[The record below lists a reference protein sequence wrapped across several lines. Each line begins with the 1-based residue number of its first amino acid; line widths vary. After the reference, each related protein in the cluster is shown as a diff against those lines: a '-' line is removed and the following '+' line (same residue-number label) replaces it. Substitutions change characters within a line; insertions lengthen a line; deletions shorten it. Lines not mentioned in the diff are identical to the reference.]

1 MISLLFFIFLN
12 ISIGLLMGITPYINR
27 RDIPFGVSIPVT
39 DKTKEVVN
47 AQKKSYLFINL
58 GIAIIIIII
67 GIFLYGQ
74 FKPNI
79 PEEKLV
85 YLCIVSLFIMLG
97 ISLVSYVLKHNELKK
112 YKQTLSLEM
121 KQTKK
126 IVVDLSFRD
135 EKLIFPTSYLVGI
148 NLAFVLVT
156 VLLTVF
162 NYQNI
167 PDKLVTQW
175 DFSMHPTTITEKTW
189 GSVMM
194 IPTMQ
199 VFITIVMAI
208 SNQAYLSA
216 KQQIDGK
223 NPTASSTKSKKFRRQ
238 SSLLNLVISIL
249 TQLLFVAIQLVTV
262 FESISPK
269 VVMIL
274 SLVFTILIIGLVLWF
289 SLYYGQSGDRLKT
302 IEINEEEAP
311 KGNIVTGD
319 DDENWKLGMFYFNK
333 QDPSFWV
340 EKRMGVGMTFN
351 LAKWQSWAFLIGV
364 IVLPLLLVFLFM

>member
-47 AQKKSYLFINL
+47 VQKKSYLFINL
-58 GIAIIIIII
+58 GIAIIINI

-175 DFSMHPTTITEKTW
+175 DFNMNPTTITEKTW

-194 IPTMQ
+194 IPAMQ

-249 TQLLFVAIQLVTV
+249 TQLLFVSIQLVTV

-302 IEINEEEAP
+302 VEINEEEAP
-311 KGNIVTGD
+311 KGNIVTVD

-364 IVLPLLLVFLFM
+364 IVLPLLLVYLFM

>member
-58 GIAIIIIII
+58 GIAIIINI

-79 PEEKLV
+79 SEEKLV

-148 NLAFVLVT
+148 NLAFALVT

-175 DFSMHPTTITEKTW
+175 DFNMNPTTITEKTW

-194 IPTMQ
+194 IPAMQ

>member
-58 GIAIIIIII
+58 GIAIIINI

-79 PEEKLV
+79 SEEKLV

-175 DFSMHPTTITEKTW
+175 DFNMNPTTITEKTW

-194 IPTMQ
+194 IPAMQ

-262 FESISPK
+262 FERFSPK

-311 KGNIVTGD
+311 KGNIVTVD

-351 LAKWQSWAFLIGV
+351 FAKWQSWAFLIGV

>member
-58 GIAIIIIII
+58 GIAIIINI

-79 PEEKLV
+79 SEEKLV

-175 DFSMHPTTITEKTW
+175 DFNMNPTTITEKTW

-194 IPTMQ
+194 IPAMQ

-262 FESISPK
+262 FERFSPK

-351 LAKWQSWAFLIGV
+351 FAKWQSWAFLIGV

>member
-1 MISLLFFIFLN
+1 MISLLFFILLN
-12 ISIGLLMGITPYINR
+12 ISIGLLMGVTPYINR

-58 GIAIIIIII
+58 GIAIIINI

-97 ISLVSYVLKHNELKK
+97 ISLVTYVLKHNELKK

-175 DFSMHPTTITEKTW
+175 DFNMNPTTITEKTW

-194 IPTMQ
+194 IPAMQ

-249 TQLLFVAIQLVTV
+249 TQLLFVSIQLVTV

-311 KGNIVTGD
+311 KGNIITGD

>member
-1 MISLLFFIFLN
+1 MISLLFFILLN

-58 GIAIIIIII
+58 GIAIIINI

-79 PEEKLV
+79 SEEKLV

-175 DFSMHPTTITEKTW
+175 DFNMNPTTITEKTW

-194 IPTMQ
+194 IPAMQ

-262 FESISPK
+262 FERFSPK

-351 LAKWQSWAFLIGV
+351 FAKWQSWAFLIGV

>member
-58 GIAIIIIII
+58 GIAIIINI

-175 DFSMHPTTITEKTW
+175 DFNMNPTTITEKTW

-194 IPTMQ
+194 IPAMQ

-302 IEINEEEAP
+302 IAINEEEAP

-351 LAKWQSWAFLIGV
+351 LAKWQSWAFLIAV

>member
-58 GIAIIIIII
+58 GIAIIINI

-175 DFSMHPTTITEKTW
+175 DFNMNPTTITEKTW

-194 IPTMQ
+194 IPAMQ

-249 TQLLFVAIQLVTV
+249 TQLLFVSIQLVTV

-302 IEINEEEAP
+302 VEINEEEAP
-311 KGNIVTGD
+311 KGNIITGD

>member
-47 AQKKSYLFINL
+47 VQKKSYLFINL
-58 GIAIIIIII
+58 GIAIIINI

-79 PEEKLV
+79 SEEKLV

-175 DFSMHPTTITEKTW
+175 DFNMNPTTITEKTW

-194 IPTMQ
+194 IPAMQ

-262 FESISPK
+262 FERFSPK

-302 IEINEEEAP
+302 VEINEEEAP
-311 KGNIVTGD
+311 KGNIVTVD

-351 LAKWQSWAFLIGV
+351 FAKWQSWAFLIGV

>member
-47 AQKKSYLFINL
+47 VQKKSYLFINL
-58 GIAIIIIII
+58 GIAIIINI

-175 DFSMHPTTITEKTW
+175 DFNMNPTTITEKTW

-194 IPTMQ
+194 IPAMQ

-223 NPTASSTKSKKFRRQ
+223 NPTVSSTKSKKFRRQ

-249 TQLLFVAIQLVTV
+249 TQLLFVSIQLVTV

-302 IEINEEEAP
+302 VEINEEEAP
-311 KGNIVTGD
+311 KGNIVTVD

-364 IVLPLLLVFLFM
+364 IVLPLLLVYLFM

>member
-1 MISLLFFIFLN
+1 MISLLFCIFLN

-58 GIAIIIIII
+58 GIAIIINI

-79 PEEKLV
+79 SEEKLV

-175 DFSMHPTTITEKTW
+175 DFNMNPTTITEKTW

-194 IPTMQ
+194 IPAMQ

>member
-58 GIAIIIIII
+58 GIAIIINI

-79 PEEKLV
+79 SEEKLV

-97 ISLVSYVLKHNELKK
+97 ISLVSYALKHNELKK

-175 DFSMHPTTITEKTW
+175 DFNMNPTTITEKTW

-194 IPTMQ
+194 IPAMQ

-351 LAKWQSWAFLIGV
+351 FAKWQSWAFLIGV

>member
-58 GIAIIIIII
+58 GIAIIINI

-175 DFSMHPTTITEKTW
+175 DFNMNPTTITEKTW

-194 IPTMQ
+194 IPAMQ

-249 TQLLFVAIQLVTV
+249 TQLLFVSIQLVTV

-302 IEINEEEAP
+302 VEINEEEAP
-311 KGNIVTGD
+311 KGNIVTVD

-364 IVLPLLLVFLFM
+364 IVLPLLLVYLFM

>member
-58 GIAIIIIII
+58 GIAIIINI

-79 PEEKLV
+79 SEEKLV

-175 DFSMHPTTITEKTW
+175 DFNMNPTTITEKTW

-194 IPTMQ
+194 IPAMQ

-249 TQLLFVAIQLVTV
+249 TQLLFVAIQLVIV

-311 KGNIVTGD
+311 KGNIVTVD

>member
-47 AQKKSYLFINL
+47 VQKKSYLFINL
-58 GIAIIIIII
+58 GIAIIINI

-175 DFSMHPTTITEKTW
+175 DFNMNPTTITEKTW

-194 IPTMQ
+194 IPAMQ

-249 TQLLFVAIQLVTV
+249 TQLLFVSIQLVTV

-311 KGNIVTGD
+311 KGNIVTVD

-364 IVLPLLLVFLFM
+364 IVLPLLLVYLFM

>member
-58 GIAIIIIII
+58 GIAIIINI

-79 PEEKLV
+79 SEEKLV

-126 IVVDLSFRD
+126 IVVNLSFRD

-175 DFSMHPTTITEKTW
+175 DFNMNPTTITEKTW

-194 IPTMQ
+194 IPAMQ

-311 KGNIVTGD
+311 KGNIVPGD

-351 LAKWQSWAFLIGV
+351 LAKWQCWAFLIGV

>member
-39 DKTKEVVN
+39 NKTKEVVN

-58 GIAIIIIII
+58 GIAIIINI

-79 PEEKLV
+79 SEEKLV

-126 IVVDLSFRD
+126 IVVNLSFRD

-175 DFSMHPTTITEKTW
+175 DFNMNPTTITEKTW

-194 IPTMQ
+194 IPAMQ

-351 LAKWQSWAFLIGV
+351 FAKWQSWAFLIGV

>member
-58 GIAIIIIII
+58 GIAIIINI

-79 PEEKLV
+79 SEEKLV

-126 IVVDLSFRD
+126 IVVNLSFRD

-175 DFSMHPTTITEKTW
+175 DFNMNPTTITEKTW

-194 IPTMQ
+194 IPAMQ

-351 LAKWQSWAFLIGV
+351 FAKWQSWAFLIGV

>member
-47 AQKKSYLFINL
+47 VQKKSYLFINL
-58 GIAIIIIII
+58 GIAIIINI

-167 PDKLVTQW
+167 PDQLVTQW
-175 DFSMHPTTITEKTW
+175 DFNMNPTTITEKTW

-194 IPTMQ
+194 IPAMQ

-302 IEINEEEAP
+302 VEINEEEAP

>member
-58 GIAIIIIII
+58 GIAIIINI

-85 YLCIVSLFIMLG
+85 YLCIVSLFIMLA

-167 PDKLVTQW
+167 PDQLVTQW
-175 DFSMHPTTITEKTW
+175 DFNMNPTTITEKTW

-194 IPTMQ
+194 IPAMQ

-216 KQQIDGK
+216 KQQIDSK

-302 IEINEEEAP
+302 VEINEEEAP

>member
-58 GIAIIIIII
+58 GIAIIINI

-79 PEEKLV
+79 SEEKLV

-97 ISLVSYVLKHNELKK
+97 ISLVSYALKHNELKK

-175 DFSMHPTTITEKTW
+175 DFNMNPTTITEKTW

-194 IPTMQ
+194 IPAMQ

-262 FESISPK
+262 FERFSPK

-351 LAKWQSWAFLIGV
+351 FAKWQSWAFLIGV

>member
-58 GIAIIIIII
+58 GIAIIINI

-79 PEEKLV
+79 SEEKLV

-175 DFSMHPTTITEKTW
+175 DFNMNPTTITEKTW

-194 IPTMQ
+194 IPAMQ

-262 FESISPK
+262 FERFSPK

-302 IEINEEEAP
+302 VEINEEEAP

>member
-47 AQKKSYLFINL
+47 VQKKSYLFINL
-58 GIAIIIIII
+58 GIAIIINI

-175 DFSMHPTTITEKTW
+175 DFNMNPTTITEKTW

-194 IPTMQ
+194 IPAMQ

-249 TQLLFVAIQLVTV
+249 TQLLFVSIQLVTV

-302 IEINEEEAP
+302 VEINEEEAP

>member
-47 AQKKSYLFINL
+47 VQKKSYLFINL
-58 GIAIIIIII
+58 GIAIIINI

-175 DFSMHPTTITEKTW
+175 DFNMNPTTITEKTW

-194 IPTMQ
+194 IPAMQ

-249 TQLLFVAIQLVTV
+249 TQLLFVSIQLVTV

-364 IVLPLLLVFLFM
+364 IVLPLLLVYLFM

>member
-58 GIAIIIIII
+58 GIAIIINI

-79 PEEKLV
+79 SEEKLV

-167 PDKLVTQW
+167 PDQLVTQW
-175 DFSMHPTTITEKTW
+175 DFNMNPTTITEKTW

-194 IPTMQ
+194 IPAMQ

-249 TQLLFVAIQLVTV
+249 TQLLFVAIQLVIV

-302 IEINEEEAP
+302 VEINEEEAP
-311 KGNIVTGD
+311 KGNIVTVD

-351 LAKWQSWAFLIGV
+351 FAKWQSWAFLIGV

>member
-58 GIAIIIIII
+58 GIAIIINI

-74 FKPNI
+74 FKSNI

-175 DFSMHPTTITEKTW
+175 DFNMNPTTITEKTW

-194 IPTMQ
+194 IPAMQ

>member
-1 MISLLFFIFLN
+1 MINLLFFILLN

-58 GIAIIIIII
+58 GIAIIINI

-79 PEEKLV
+79 SEEKLV

-126 IVVDLSFRD
+126 IVVNLSFRD

-175 DFSMHPTTITEKTW
+175 DFNMNPTTITEKTW

-194 IPTMQ
+194 IPAMQ

>member
-58 GIAIIIIII
+58 GIAIIINI

-175 DFSMHPTTITEKTW
+175 DFNMNPTTITEKTW

-194 IPTMQ
+194 IPAMQ

>member
-58 GIAIIIIII
+58 GIAIIINI

-135 EKLIFPTSYLVGI
+135 EKLLFPTSYLVGI

-175 DFSMHPTTITEKTW
+175 DFNMNPTTITEKTW

-194 IPTMQ
+194 IPAMQ

-302 IEINEEEAP
+302 IAINEEEAP

-351 LAKWQSWAFLIGV
+351 LAKWQSWAFLIAV

>member
-58 GIAIIIIII
+58 GIAIIINI

-79 PEEKLV
+79 SEEKLV

-175 DFSMHPTTITEKTW
+175 DFNMNPTTITEKTW

-194 IPTMQ
+194 IPAMQ

-302 IEINEEEAP
+302 VEINEEEAP
-311 KGNIVTGD
+311 KGNIVTVD

-351 LAKWQSWAFLIGV
+351 FAKWQSWAFLIGV

>member
-58 GIAIIIIII
+58 GIAIIINI

-175 DFSMHPTTITEKTW
+175 DFNMNPTTITEKTW

-194 IPTMQ
+194 IPAMQ

-351 LAKWQSWAFLIGV
+351 FAKWQSWAFLIGV

>member
-58 GIAIIIIII
+58 GIAIIINI

-175 DFSMHPTTITEKTW
+175 DFNMNPTIITEKTW

-194 IPTMQ
+194 IPAMQ

-223 NPTASSTKSKKFRRQ
+223 NPTASSTKSKKFRHQ

-302 IEINEEEAP
+302 VEINEEEAP
-311 KGNIVTGD
+311 KGNIVTVD

-340 EKRMGVGMTFN
+340 EKRMGIGMTFN

>member
-58 GIAIIIIII
+58 GIAIIINI

-175 DFSMHPTTITEKTW
+175 DFNMNPTTITEKTW

-194 IPTMQ
+194 IPAMQ

-302 IEINEEEAP
+302 IAINEEEAP

>member
-58 GIAIIIIII
+58 GIAIIINI

-175 DFSMHPTTITEKTW
+175 DFNMNPTTITEKTW

-194 IPTMQ
+194 IPAMQ

-223 NPTASSTKSKKFRRQ
+223 NSTASSTKSKKFRRQ

-302 IEINEEEAP
+302 IAINEEEAP

>member
-302 IEINEEEAP
+302 SEINEEEAP

>member
-58 GIAIIIIII
+58 GIAIIINI

-175 DFSMHPTTITEKTW
+175 DFNMNPTTITEKTW

-194 IPTMQ
+194 IPAMQ

-351 LAKWQSWAFLIGV
+351 LAKWQSWAFLIAV

>member
-58 GIAIIIIII
+58 GIAIIINI

-175 DFSMHPTTITEKTW
+175 DFNMNPTTITEKTW

-194 IPTMQ
+194 IPAMQ

-208 SNQAYLSA
+208 SNKAYLSA

>member
-58 GIAIIIIII
+58 GIAIIINI

-79 PEEKLV
+79 SEEKLV

-175 DFSMHPTTITEKTW
+175 DFNMNPITITEKTW

-194 IPTMQ
+194 IPAMQ

-274 SLVFTILIIGLVLWF
+274 SLVSTILIIGLVLWF

-351 LAKWQSWAFLIGV
+351 FAKWQSWAFLIGV